1 MTTRVLVT
9 GANGRTGR
17 AIVQALARASS
28 PQVPVTVRAF
38 LRNAAQW
45 PTIAAFGASEHAV
58 GDMADPASVAAALQ
72 GCDALVHVGPP
83 MHPDE
88 KVMTGHFIAAA
99 QRQKLRHFVYYSV
112 LQPLRR
118 EVRHHRLKLE
128 TEELVVES
136 DLAYTILQPTRYMQH
151 LENIWKPV
159 TEQGVH
165 GMPFS
170 TRVQFNVADL
180 ADLAEATAR
189 VVAESAPGAA
199 RPGKHAFATY
209 ELGGPEAL
217 SQDDMARILAEVLGR
232 PVTARAVPLEEMRA
246 KARTA
251 GLGDD
256 RIEQMTAMNRHYD
269 AHGMRGN
276 PNVLRLLLGREP
288 TTFRQYVERLARAR

>member
-1 MTTRVLVT
+1 MTQVLVT

-28 PQVPVTVRAF
+28 PRVPVQVRAF
-38 LRNAAQW
+38 LRDAAQW
-45 PTIAAFGASEHAV
+45 PAIAALGASEHAI
-58 GDMADPASVAAALQ
+58 GDMADAASVARALQ

-88 KVMTGHFIAAA
+88 KAMTANFVAAA
-99 QRQKLRHFVYYSV
+99 RQQQLRHFVYYSV

-136 DLAYTILQPTRYMQH
+136 DLPYTIVQPTRYMQH

-170 TRVQFNVADL
+170 TRVRFNVADL

-189 VVAESAPGAA
+189 VVVESAPGAA
-199 RPGKHAFATY
+199 RPGAHFFATY
-209 ELGGPEAL
+209 ELAGPESL
-217 SQDDMARILAEVLGR
+217 SQEDMARVLSEVLGR
-232 PVTARAVPLEEMRA
+232 PVTARAVPLAEMQA

-251 GLGDD
+251 GLGED
-256 RIEQMTAMNRHYD
+256 RIEQMTVMNRHYD

-276 PNVLRLLLGREP
+276 PNVLRMLLGREP
-288 TTFRQYVERLARAR
+288 TPYRQYVERLARR

>member
-1 MTTRVLVT
+1 MVRILVT

-17 AIVQALARASS
+17 ALVQALARAST
-28 PQVPVTVRAF
+28 PQVPLQVRAF
-38 LRNAAQW
+38 LRNPVQW
-45 PTIAAFGASEHAV
+45 PAIAALGASEHAI
-58 GDMADPASVAAALQ
+58 GDMADAASVERALE

-88 KVMTGHFIAAA
+88 KTMTANFVAAA
-99 QRQKLRHFVYYSV
+99 RRQKLRHFVYYSV

-136 DLAYTILQPTRYMQH
+136 DLPYTIVQPTRYMQH
-151 LENIWKPV
+151 LENIWKVV

-170 TRVQFNVADL
+170 TRVRFNVADL

-199 RPGKHAFATY
+199 KPGAHLFATY
-209 ELGGPEAL
+209 ELAGPEAL
-217 SQDDMARILAEVLGR
+217 SQDDMAAILAEVLGR
-232 PVTARAVPLEEMRA
+232 PVVARAVPLEEMRA

-256 RIEQMTAMNRHYD
+256 RIEQMVVMNRHYD

-288 TTFRQYVERLARAR
+288 TTYRQYAQRLASR

>member
-1 MTTRVLVT
+1 MPTRVLVT
-9 GANGRTGR
+9 GAHGRTGR
-17 AIVQALARASS
+17 AIVLALARANT
-28 PQVPVTVRAF
+28 PQRPVRVRAF
-38 LRNAAQW
+38 LRNPAQW
-45 PTIAAFGASEHAV
+45 PALAALGAGEHAV
-58 GDMADPASVAAALQ
+58 GDMADAASVAAALQ
-72 GCDALVHVGPP
+72 DCDALVHVGPP
-83 MHPDE
+83 MHADE
-88 KVMTGHFIAAA
+88 KAMTANFVAAA
-99 QRQKLRHFVYYSV
+99 KRQALRHFVYYSV

-151 LENIWKPV
+151 LENIWKAV

-170 TRVQFNVADL
+170 TQVQFNVADL

-189 VVAESAPGAA
+189 VLVESAPGAA
-199 RPGKHAFATY
+199 RPGKHCFATY

-217 SQDDMARILAEVLGR
+217 SQDDMARILGEVLRR
-232 PVTARAVPLEEMRA
+232 PVVARAVPLEEMRA
-246 KARTA
+246 KARSA
-251 GLGDD
+251 GVSDD

-276 PNVLRLLLGREP
+276 PNVLRMLLGREP
-288 TTFRQYVERLARAR
+288 TTYRQYVERLAGSR

>member
-1 MTTRVLVT
+1 MTLRVLVT

-17 AIVQALARASS
+17 AILQALAHAST
-28 PQVPVTVRAF
+28 PQLPVLVRAF
-38 LRNAAQW
+38 LRDPAQW
-45 PTIAAFGASEHAV
+45 PALGALGASEHAV
-58 GDMADPASVAAALQ
+58 GDMADPSSIAPALA

-88 KVMTGHFIAAA
+88 KSMAGHFIEAA
-99 QRQKLRHFVYYSV
+99 QRQKLHHFVYYSV

-118 EVRHHRLKLE
+118 EVRHHRLKME

-136 DLAYTILQPTRYMQH
+136 DLAYTIMQPTRYMQH

-180 ADLAEATAR
+180 LDLAEATAR
-189 VVAESAPGAA
+189 VLVESAAGAA
-199 RPGKHAFATY
+199 QPGKHCFATY

-217 SQDDMARILAEVLGR
+217 SQEDMARILAEVLGS
-232 PVTARAVPLEEMRA
+232 PVTARAVPLAEMQAR
-246 KARTA
+246 ARTA
-251 GLGDD
+251 GLGED
-256 RIEQMTAMNRHYD
+256 RIAQMTAMNLHYD

-276 PNVLRLLLGREP
+276 SNVLRMLLGREP
-288 TTFRQYVERLARAR
+288 TSFRQYVERLASSR

>member
-1 MTTRVLVT
+1 MTKVLVT

-17 AIVQALARASS
+17 AIVQALARANS
-28 PQVPVTVRAF
+28 PQSPVLVRAF
-38 LRNAAQW
+38 LRDPAQW
-45 PTIAAFGASEHAV
+45 PTLAALGASEHAI
-58 GDMADPASVAAALQ
+58 GDMADAASVERALE

-88 KVMTGHFIAAA
+88 KTMTANFVAAA

-136 DLAYTILQPTRYMQH
+136 DLPYTIVQPTRYMQH
-151 LENIWKPV
+151 LENIWKAV
-159 TEQGVH
+159 SEQGVH

-170 TRVQFNVADL
+170 TRVRFNVADL

-199 RPGKHAFATY
+199 RPGAHLFATY
-209 ELGGPEAL
+209 ELAGPEAL
-217 SQDDMARILAEVLGR
+217 SQDDMAAILTEVLGR
-232 PVTARAVPLEEMRA
+232 AVVARAVPLEEMRA

-256 RIEQMTAMNRHYD
+256 RIEQMTVMNRHYD

-276 PNVLRLLLGREP
+276 PNVLRMLLGREP
-288 TTFRQYVERLARAR
+288 TTYRQYAQRLARR